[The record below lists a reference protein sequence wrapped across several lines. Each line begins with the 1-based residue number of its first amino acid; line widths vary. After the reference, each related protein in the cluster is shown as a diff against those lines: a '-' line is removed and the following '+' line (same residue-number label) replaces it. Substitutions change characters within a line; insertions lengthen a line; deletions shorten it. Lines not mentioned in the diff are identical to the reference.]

1 MIDLETTTQDHCR
14 LRTKKGFKQAGFQ
27 ERIPQELL
35 KYLKQQDLSLVPL
48 LPAVQETQNNM
59 DDVLSRNDLRKD
71 EKAKR
76 YFQFQSRPNIKFIHK
91 ILRQQRQHSQL
102 PLRLNAFNVTPKL
115 TQAAILQKPEKKK
128 APPLNPAFLTPPST
142 VETPSQVPKSKRRQS
157 QTLQVLHGRR
167 RRGLIFWFYW
177 EHLLVASFNLSL
189 FSFLLFCVII
199 TGQGSPLGFSV

>member
-27 ERIPQELL
+27 EHIPQELL
-35 KYLKQQDLSLVPL
+35 KYLKQQDLSLVPV
-48 LPAVQETQNNM
+48 LPAVQETQSNM
-59 DDVLSRNDLRKD
+59 DDVLSRNDLWND

-115 TQAAILQKPEKKK
+115 TQAAILQKPEKK
-128 APPLNPAFLTPPST
+128 APSHHHP
-142 VETPSQVPKSKRRQS
+142 
-157 QTLQVLHGRR
+157 
-167 RRGLIFWFYW
+167 
-177 EHLLVASFNLSL
+177 
-189 FSFLLFCVII
+189 
-199 TGQGSPLGFSV
+199 

>member
-27 ERIPQELL
+27 EHIPQELL
-35 KYLKQQDLSLVPL
+35 KYLKQQDLSLVPV
-48 LPAVQETQNNM
+48 LPAVQETQSNM
-59 DDVLSRNDLRKD
+59 DDVLSRNDLRND

-115 TQAAILQKPEKKK
+115 TQAAILQKPEKKSSIPP
-128 APPLNPAFLTPPST
+128 PPLNPAFLTPPST
-142 VETPSQVPKSKRRQS
+142 VKTPSQVPKSKRRQS

-167 RRGLIFWFYW
+167 RRGLIFWFY
-177 EHLLVASFNLSL
+177 
-189 FSFLLFCVII
+189 
-199 TGQGSPLGFSV
+199 